1 MGCAAS
7 KPLVPTVAPV
17 VKGDTNAKTGKYTI
31 IISSG
36 TNKATKVH
44 VAVVNG
50 FALVKG
56 DPSNSVDFVLM
67 AEGGWVVDDTVM
79 RSIKAFGLPS
89 MDMLLDAPEMNDA
102 ARVSWTV

>member
-1 MGCAAS
+1 M
-7 KPLVPTVAPV
+7 
-17 VKGDTNAKTGKYTI
+17 GKYTI

-36 TNKATKVH
+36 TDNATKVH

-56 DPSNSVDFVLM
+56 DPSNSVDFILM
-67 AEGGWVVDDTVM
+67 AEGGWVVDDKVM
-79 RSIKAFGLPS
+79 RSIGAFGLPPIAT
-89 MDMLLDAPEMNDA
+89 LLDAPEMNDA